1 MRYKIV
7 VIGGGPGGYVAAIRA
22 AQLGARVALVE
33 KEELGGTCLNR
44 GCIPTKVLAAAAEI
58 LAGIKKAGEFGI
70 STGAVE
76 VDMAALIERKRQVVK
91 RLASG
96 IQFLLQKNKVELVR
110 GTAMLTSPRTVKVI
124 LPGGS
129 EQELEAENIVLATG
143 SSPALIKSLG
153 YDGRQVITSDEAL
166 NLASVPGRL
175 LIIGGGVVGC
185 EFASIFAA
193 LGSTV
198 TVVEMMPTILPTVDK
213 EVSRYVQ
220 GIFKRQGITIKTGAT
235 IKAVRKDAGG
245 VVAELE
251 SGEEIAADLV
261 LISVG
266 RVLNTGGLGLA
277 EVGVTLGE
285 RGEVLVNERMETSV
299 PGIYAAGDITGK
311 IQLAHVASAQGLV
324 AVHNIM
330 GHYRA
335 MNYRVVPSCIFTR
348 PEVGVV
354 GLTAEEARAQ
364 GYEVKTAKFPMMAC
378 GKAQAM
384 GETEGFVKMVADART
399 DRILG
404 VHIVGPHASDLVAEA
419 ALALEMDMT
428 AARLAQVIHAH
439 PTLAEAVLEAAEG
452 IHGLTIHA

>member
-1 MRYKIV
+1 MHYKIV

-44 GCIPTKVLAAAAEI
+44 GCIPTKVLAAAAEV
-58 LAGIKKAGEFGI
+58 LAGIRKAGEFGI
-70 STGAVE
+70 STGTVE

-110 GTAMLTSPRTVKVI
+110 GTAMLTSPRTVKVS
-124 LPGGS
+124 LPGGT

-166 NLASVPGRL
+166 NLTSVPGRL

-220 GIFKRQGITIKTGAT
+220 GIFKRQGITIKTRAA

-324 AVHNIM
+324 AVHNIL
-330 GHYRA
+330 GHNRE
-335 MNYRVVPSCIFTR
+335 MNYRVVPACIFTR

-384 GETEGFVKMVADART
+384 GETEGFVKVVADAQT

-452 IHGLTIHA
+452 IHGLAIHA